1 MDLQLSR
8 EQKAGGENIPSQDTM
23 HTYKHI
29 QYTYTYRVLDSGR
42 KLGNPEET
50 QAKWGENM
58 KTLHRLF
65 VLSQSCGI
73 SKLLHFFK
81 T

>member
-1 MDLQLSR
+1 MDLHLSW
-8 EQKAGGENIPSQDTM
+8 EQKARGENIPSQDTM

-42 KLGNPEET
+42 KLGSPTET
-50 QAKWGENM
+50 QAKWG
-58 KTLHRLF
+58 KTGKLYRLL
-65 VLSQSCGI
+65 VLSHSCVI
-73 SKLLHFFK
+73 SKLLHFFE